1 MNIKFMARAT
11 LVILAV
17 LMASMIVV
25 GICSCDIK
33 AEPQITDTPDEAT
46 IETTTVT
53 MQVTEPTTEPT
64 EPTEAPTEP
73 VVEKEPTLY
82 PEIEYKKLDSLSDA
96 KTFAESVG
104 AAIET
109 LTYEHEHGTYT
120 EDNLELIRKEK
131 VRLEEVHEML
141 LHDIAEMEEEEAKK
155 KAEEAKK
162 PSNNNKPT
170 KPSNNSNKKPQNTA
184 TPDEPVSSKGEYK
197 HATTV
202 WDYLKSQGY
211 SDAVCAGMMG
221 NFMTETGGHTLNI
234 KPNDYSSSGRYYGI
248 AQWSSKY
255 YPDVHGKD
263 LDYQLN
269 FLSKTIKVEFD
280 NFGHLYKKGFDY
292 NDFLRL
298 DNPRDA
304 ALAFAK
310 VYERCGSGS
319 YGKRQNGA
327 VTAYNYFT

>member
-1 MNIKFMARAT
+1 MNIKFMSRAT

-25 GICSCDIK
+25 GICSCEIK
-33 AEPQITDTPDEAT
+33 TAPQITATPDEAT

-64 EPTEAPTEP
+64 EANTET
-73 VVEKEPTLY
+73 VEKEPTLY
-82 PEIEYKKLDSLSDA
+82 PEIEYKKLDSLSDM
-96 KTFAESVG
+96 KTLAESVG
-104 AAIET
+104 SAIET
-109 LTYEHEHGTYT
+109 LTYEYEYGTYT

-141 LHDIAEMEEEEAKK
+141 LHDIGEMEQDTKETVEEN
-155 KAEEAKK
+155 KK
-162 PSNNNKPT
+162 PSNSSKPS
-170 KPSNNSNKKPQNTA
+170 KPSNSSNKKPQNNA
-184 TPDEPVSSKGEYK
+184 TPDEPVSSNGKYK

-202 WDYLKSQGY
+202 WNYLKSEGY
-211 SDAVCAGMMG
+211 SDVVCAGIMG

-234 KPNDYSSSGRYYGI
+234 DPYDYSSNGRYYGI

-263 LDYQLN
+263 LDYQLD
-269 FLSKTIKVEFD
+269 FLSKTIKKEFD
-280 NFGHLYKKGFDY
+280 NYGRLYKRGFTYEDLL
-292 NDFLRL
+292 NL
-298 DNPRDA
+298 DSPRDA

-327 VTAYNYFT
+327 EVAYDYFT